1 MKIRYLV
8 LTLLMIATMSTS
20 LKAQEEADPLRPVA
34 KLEYIYLGVT
44 GGLNMVSHSANL
56 KTFAYNNICPSFEH
70 GAATGFHGGVFYEQF
85 LGDVGT
91 AHSLVIRALYNTYPT
106 SFSVFGD
113 KQLSRVKD
121 PSLPE
126 DHPDYYREVYTTTQH
141 LNEVKYNAATVEL
154 MYKFRFLNI
163 ADMGAL
169 VATLGP
175 TVDVILTNARTQT
188 VAITDPDNVQF
199 IETALKPGQRYSED
213 RRTLIAFDGDIEDA
227 NSIRFG
233 VKAGIQL
240 ELNIP
245 GLPVQI
251 IPGVF
256 YNLGLTDV
264 NNEDWKVSAFQPSV
278 DIRIPIGF

>member
-20 LKAQEEADPLRPVA
+20 LKAQGEADPLRPVA
-34 KLEYIYLGVT
+34 KLDYIYFGFT
-44 GGLNMVSHSANL
+44 GGLNFVSHSANL
-56 KTFAYNNICPSFEH
+56 KTFAYDNICPSFEN
-70 GAATGFHGGVFYEQF
+70 GAANGFHGGMFYEQF
-85 LGDVGT
+85 LGEVGT
-91 AHSLVIRALYNTYPT
+91 AHSLVIRALYSTFPT

-126 DHPDYYREVYTTTQH
+126 EHPDHFREVYTTTQH
-141 LNEVKYNAATVEL
+141 KNEVKYNVATAEI
-154 MYKFRFLNI
+154 MYKFRFINI
-163 ADMGAL
+163 ADVGAL
-169 VATLGP
+169 VATVGP
-175 TVDVILTNARTQT
+175 TVDMALTKTRTQT
-188 VAITDPDNVQF
+188 VQITDPDNVQF
-199 IETALKPGQRYSED
+199 IETALKPGQRYSAD
-213 RRTLIAFDGDIEDA
+213 RRTLFAYDGDIEEA
-227 NSIRFG
+227 KAIRFG

-240 ELNIP
+240 ELTIP

-251 IPGVF
+251 IPGFF

-264 NNEDWKVSAFQPSV
+264 NNQDWKVSAMQPSV